1 VAATDTLEPS
11 LLRSVLEDL
20 PIGVRVL
27 LPPCSPIYT
36 NRVFREI
43 VGPGGYRMVDRAGGD
58 YPPEALPAAR
68 ALRERRRVMA
78 DDIAVVRADGTLVEV
93 RAFAAP
99 RFDGAGEVSHILLA
113 FTDVRAEVRAA
124 AEAAAVRERLMATV
138 RHAPII
144 LFATDP
150 NGVITLSEG
159 AAVRALGFEPGAA
172 VGRSVFELY
181 PDNPELKANARRV
194 LQGETITDVVD
205 LHGVVL
211 ESWLGPMRGPTGEIE
226 GVIGVSSNVTERVRL
241 EKQVA
246 QAERLSALGRLASS
260 VAHEINN
267 PLAYTVEALRLA
279 SEALGELEAD
289 GGAAPEPLAR
299 LRRVLGEASEG
310 AERVRLT
317 MRDLRSFSRGDEDEH
332 RPLDLDAILGT
343 AIKLV
348 AKRIGT
354 RAAIERVRGPRAT
367 VRADENQLVQI
378 FVNLIINAADALP
391 SGEADRRRNRI
402 RVSTRLEDRW
412 AVVEVADSGP
422 GVPEAVRDTI
432 FEPFFTTKPV
442 GEGTGL
448 GLFVTRNVVGGL
460 GGSVTIGDAPEGGA
474 LFAVRLPLDG
484 SGEPAAVQGQGSGPI
499 ATPTAAAPSRA
510 RPNGA
515 SQFRALIIDD
525 DPQVSELLRLSLE
538 REFPAATVR
547 AFTSGRSAL
556 EHLLGGET
564 YDVVFCDLMMGEL
577 SGMQI
582 YEELR
587 RAAPGRERDLVF
599 MTGGVYDSTVG
610 DFLAGVSND
619 CLDKPFDI
627 RAEVRRR
634 VLSPASG
641 APPPA
646 NAAARPSDR

>member
-11 LLRSVLEDL
+11 LLRSVLEEL
-20 PIGVRVL
+20 PIGVRVM
-27 LPPCSPIYT
+27 LPGCIPVYT

-43 VGPGGYRMVDRAGGD
+43 MGPGVHRMVDRAGRD
-58 YPPEALPAAR
+58 YPVDALPANR

-78 DDIAVVRADGTLVEV
+78 DDLAVARADGTLVEV

-99 RFDGAGEVSHILLA
+99 RFDAAGEVSHILLA
-113 FTDVRAEVRAA
+113 FSDVRAEVRAA
-124 AEAAAVRERLMATV
+124 AEAAAGRERLMATV

-144 LFATDP
+144 LFATDA
-150 NGVITLSEG
+150 NGIITLSEG
-159 AAVRALGFEPGAA
+159 AAVRALGFVPGET

-181 PDNPELKANARRV
+181 PDNPELRANAQRV
-194 LQGETITDVVD
+194 LAGETITDTVD

-211 ESWLGPMRGPTGEIE
+211 ESWLGPLRGPSGEIT
-226 GVIGVSSNVTERVRL
+226 GLIGVSSNVTERVRL

-299 LRRVLGEASEG
+299 LRRVLAEASEG

-317 MRDLRSFSRGDEDEH
+317 MRDLRSFSRGDEDEQ
-332 RPLDLDAILGT
+332 RPLDLDRILGT

-391 SGEADRRRNRI
+391 TGHADRQRNRI
-402 RVSTRLEDRW
+402 RISTRLEDGW
-412 AVVEVADSGP
+412 AIVEVADSGP

-448 GLFVTRNVVGGL
+448 GLFVTRNVVGAL

-474 LFAVRLPLDG
+474 LFSVRLPLDG
-484 SGEPAAVQGQGSGPI
+484 SGEPAAVQGQGSGPV
-499 ATPTAAAPSRA
+499 AVAAPPPA
-510 RPNGA
+510 RGNGA
-515 SQFRALIIDD
+515 PAFRALIIDD

-556 EHLLGGET
+556 EHLLAGES

-582 YEELR
+582 HEELR
-587 RAAPGRERDLVF
+587 RAAPGRERELVF
-599 MTGGVYDSTVG
+599 MTGGVYDSAVS
-610 DFLAGVSND
+610 DFLSGVSND

-634 VLSPASG
+634 VLNPSSMTG
-641 APPPA
+641 APPAA